1 MFFFIY
7 IILVFLILRFS
18 VTLFN
23 FLSNP
28 KLGKYGKHF
37 PDKVTIVISAET
49 TKVRLQELLRSLE
62 LQEHRPIEV
71 LINCANKENEEI
83 CQQFC
88 AHDERFRMMD
98 QNEADYQ
105 NQAEYHSPGRAA
117 LRTAITGDFLLFLDA
132 DTRIRPGFL
141 DSALYRMKVF
151 HLSLLNI
158 IPTQQI
164 NTIKQRLLLP
174 VHDFVLLNLFPL
186 RLVRLLNS
194 PAFSASGDKC
204 MLFLTSDFMKYR
216 WYPGREAVRQVK
228 EENLKAETLLGDQLI
243 SISFP
248 SDHNIF
254 DQSSENLLLV
264 FGDNT
269 IAALVYLIL
278 LIAGPLLMLGGA
290 EYELLIMPVGLIFL
304 TRIMISFLVR
314 QNPLI
319 NVLLHPVQ
327 MIALCFS
334 LSNAIFK
341 RILTIL
347 RQ

>member
-37 PDKVTIVISAET
+37 PDKVTIVINAET
-49 TKVRLQELLRSLE
+49 TKIRLQELLRSLK
-62 LQEHRPIEV
+62 LQEHQPIEV
-71 LINCANKENEEI
+71 LINCVDKENIEI

-88 AHDERFRMMD
+88 ADDERFRMV
-98 QNEADYQ
+98 AQ
-105 NQAEYHSPGRAA
+105 NQADYHSPDRSA
-117 LRTAITGDFLLFLDA
+117 LRIAITGDYLLFLDA
-132 DTRIRPGFL
+132 DTSIRPGFL

-151 HLSLLNI
+151 NLSLLTI

-174 VHDFVLLNLFPL
+174 LQDFVLLNLFPL
-186 RLVRLLNS
+186 RLVRLLTS

-216 WYPGREAVRQVK
+216 WQPVREAVRQVK

-248 SDHNIF
+248 SDQNIF
-254 DQSSENLLLV
+254 NQSSENLLLV

-278 LIAGPLLMLGGA
+278 LIAGPLVMLGGA

-304 TRIMISFLVR
+304 TRVMISFLVR

-327 MIALCFS
+327 MIMLCFS
-334 LSNAIFK
+334 LSNAIFA

-347 RQ
+347 RQWR